1 MRNSSIMTTI
11 WLEKYLALLNPL
23 FSVLFF
29 FLPLGLQDLNSLT
42 LKLCPLQWK
51 HRGLTTGLP
60 GNSRTLDSDECRNQ
74 KIRMLK
80 DRCILICPNKFTHI
94 KISYVFITAL
104 SQKQPM
110 VCVWMCLK
118 PQTIFYVVQKCRAR
132 MNCKNPEETA
142 KTQSRTARLH
152 RSRRPQAKEGL
163 LGGQASLAGSPLAA
177 GWPGVWTLVQ
187 GGV

>member
-11 WLEKYLALLNPL
+11 WLEEYLALLNPL
-23 FSVLFF
+23 FSVLF

-51 HRGLTTGLP
+51 HRVLTTGLP

-94 KISYVFITAL
+94 KISDVFITAL
-104 SQKQPM
+104 SQKQPT

-132 MNCKNPEETA
+132 MNCKNPEGNSQNPEQNC
-142 KTQSRTARLH
+142 K
-152 RSRRPQAKEGL
+152 
-163 LGGQASLAGSPLAA
+163 AA
-177 GWPGVWTLVQ
+177 
-187 GGV
+187 